1 MEEIK
6 DIIAGM
12 FSNERA
18 QPEGNDYYDDEDGLL
33 HCGKCKGAKE
43 TRVNIPDF
51 QNPDGPG
58 RVAVLPCICKCRQ
71 EEMQRKKEAEM
82 HEEQMR
88 RIESLRAGSL
98 IESKYRN
105 ANFRNFQRTKANDR
119 AFRIAVRYTERFDE
133 MFCKNQGLIFW
144 GKVGTGKS
152 YTAACIANEL
162 LAKLTTVIMTSFV
175 KILQDVQNPQFD
187 EASYISKLNSAKL
200 LIIDDLGTE
209 RGTEYANEKVY
220 NVIDSRY
227 RSSKPMILTTNMTIE
242 EMMQTTD
249 IRYKRIY
256 DRIFEMC
263 YPVKMA
269 GASWRQQEA
278 AKRFDEMKNLMEEE

>member
-6 DIIAGM
+6 DTLAGM

-18 QPEGNDYYDDEDGLL
+18 QPEGEDYYDDVDGLL

-51 QNPDGPG
+51 RNPDRPG
-58 RVAVLPCICKCRQ
+58 RVAVLPCVCKCRQ
-71 EEMQRKKEAEM
+71 KEIERKKEQEE

-88 RIESLRAGSL
+88 RIESLRASSL
-98 IESKYRN
+98 IESKYKN
-105 ANFRNFQRTKANDR
+105 ANFRNFQRTKANDKIY
-119 AFRIAVRYTERFDE
+119 RISVRYVERFDE
-133 MFCKNQGLIFW
+133 MLSKNQGLIFW
-144 GKVGTGKS
+144 GSVGTGKS

-162 LAKLTTVIMTSFV
+162 LAKMTTVIMTSFV

-187 EASYISKLNSAKL
+187 EAAYISRLNSAKL

-227 RSSKPMILTTNMTIE
+227 RAGKPMILTTNMAFD

-263 YPVKMA
+263 YPVKMT
-269 GASWRQQEA
+269 GISWRQQEA
-278 AKRFDEMKNLMEEE
+278 AKRFDEMKNLMEE